1 MSDQVIADSAPAADF
16 PTVGVIGGGQ
26 LARMMQQAAIGL
38 GVNLRVLSTDHTDS
52 AALVIN
58 DVRIGAHDDEQAVL
72 EFIDGVDVV
81 TFDHEHVPPELL
93 AKVLD
98 AGIPVRPGPD
108 ALINAQDKIVMRQTL
123 TAAGI
128 PCPQWAAMDVE
139 IDAQSASA
147 QLAGFGD
154 RVGFPFVMKTSR
166 GGYDGRGVWVVDS
179 LSQAIGVFDQH
190 PLAGPAAW
198 LLEEKVAFTAEL
210 AAQIARSPHG
220 QAVTYPVVRT
230 VQAHGICREVIAPAP
245 GLDEKT
251 AIAAQRIALQIAQV
265 VGVTGMLAV
274 ELFQTD
280 DGVLVNELA
289 MRPHNSGHWTID
301 GSVTSQFENHLRA
314 VLDLPLGSSAA
325 LAPFAV
331 MVNVLGTEKGNLY
344 AAYRHVMARDPRIK
358 VHMYGKTARPGRK
371 LGHVTAIGRDLPA
384 LLERANHAADYLAG
398 VIDE

>member
-1 MSDQVIADSAPAADF
+1 VSDRVIDDF

-38 GVNLRVLSTDHTDS
+38 GINLRVLSTDPNDS

-72 EFIDGVDVV
+72 DFVDGVDVV

-98 AGIPVRPGPD
+98 AGVPVRPGPD

-123 TAAGI
+123 TKAGI
-128 PCPQWAAMDVE
+128 PCPRW
-139 IDAQSASA
+139 DAVVPGADQDAASA
-147 QLAGFGD
+147 QCEVFSD
-154 RVGFPFVMKTSR
+154 RVGWPLVMKTSR

-179 LSQAIGVFDQH
+179 PAEARAVLADN
-190 PLAGPAAW
+190 PLAPPNAW
-198 LLEEKVAFTAEL
+198 LLEEKVDFTAEL
-210 AAQIARSPHG
+210 AALIARSPHG

-230 VQAHGICREVIAPAP
+230 VQLEGICKEVIAPAP
-245 GLDEKT
+245 GIDEGT
-251 AIAAQRIALQIAQV
+251 AIAAQRIALQVAQV

-274 ELFQTD
+274 ELFQTA
-280 DGVLVNELA
+280 DGVVVNELA

-325 LAPFAV
+325 LAPFSV
-331 MVNVLGTEKGNLY
+331 MVNVLGTEKGDLY

-384 LLERANHAADYLAG
+384 LLERAHHSADYLAG

>member
-1 MSDQVIADSAPAADF
+1 MSDRASSDF

-38 GVNLRVLSTDHTDS
+38 GINLRVLSTSPNDS

-72 EFIDGVDVV
+72 NFIDGVDVV

-93 AKVLD
+93 AKVID
-98 AGIPVRPGPD
+98 AGVPVRPGPD

-123 TAAGI
+123 TEAGI
-128 PCPQWAAMDVE
+128 PCPRWEAVEPGADQAA
-139 IDAQSASA
+139 ASGQCEA
-147 QLAGFGD
+147 FGD
-154 RVGFPFVMKTSR
+154 RVGWPFVMKTSR
-166 GGYDGRGVWVVDS
+166 GGYDGRGVWVVDAPA
-179 LSQAIGVFDQH
+179 QARAVLAEN
-190 PLAGPAAW
+190 PLAPPNAW
-198 LLEEKVAFTAEL
+198 LLEEKVDFTAEL
-210 AAQIARSPHG
+210 AALIARSPHG

-230 VQAHGICREVIAPAP
+230 VQLERICKEVIAPAP
-245 GLDEKT
+245 DLDEET
-251 AIAAQRIALQIAQV
+251 AIAAQRIALQVAQV
-265 VGVTGMLAV
+265 VGVTGILAV
-274 ELFQTD
+274 ELFQTA
-280 DGVLVNELA
+280 DGVVVNELA

-325 LAPFAV
+325 LAPFSV
-331 MVNVLGTEKGNLY
+331 MVNVLGTEKGDFY

-384 LLERANHAADYLAG
+384 LIERAHHGAEYLAG
-398 VIDE
+398 AIDE

>member
-1 MSDQVIADSAPAADF
+1 MNDSPDF

-38 GVNLRVLSTDHTDS
+38 GVSLRVLSVDPADS

-72 EFIDGVDVV
+72 DFIQGVDVV

-93 AKVLD
+93 AKVIA
-98 AGIPVRPGPD
+98 AGIPVRPGPE
-108 ALINAQDKIVMRQTL
+108 ALINAQDKIVMRRTL
-123 TAAGI
+123 TEAGI
-128 PCPQWAAMDVE
+128 PCPQWHALDVE
-139 IDAQSASA
+139 IDAQSAAA
-147 QLAGFGD
+147 QLADFGD
-154 RVGFPFVMKTSR
+154 RVGWPFVMKTSR

-179 LSQAIGVFDQH
+179 LAEATAVVDRH
-190 PLAGPAAW
+190 RLEAPAAW
-198 LLEEKVAFTAEL
+198 LLEEKVPFTAEL

-230 VQAHGICREVIAPAP
+230 VQENGICKEVIAPAP
-245 GLDEKT
+245 GLDEQT
-251 AIAAQRIALQIAQV
+251 AIAAQRIALRIAQV

-274 ELFQTD
+274 ELFETPN
-280 DGVLVNELA
+280 GVLVNELA
-289 MRPHNSGHWTID
+289 MRPHNSGHWSID
-301 GSVTSQFENHLRA
+301 GSITSQFENHLRA
-314 VLDLPLGSSAA
+314 VLDLPLGSSVA

-331 MVNVLGTEKGNLY
+331 MVNVLGTEKGDLY

-371 LGHVTAIGRDLPA
+371 LGHVTAIGSDLPN